1 MTFIF
6 ITDLDGTLLG
16 THDLDFGPIKCD
28 VTSLLDDGHL
38 LVFASS
44 KTQVELEQF
53 CDDLGR
59 KIPYIYEN
67 GAGSGYF
74 DLFGECGVGSIL
86 QQNPKAISADA
97 LFATWEQHIPTAL
110 KTCCFFVKD
119 MDKGAQRACL
129 GLKEEALVVVVVWNG
144 RPISVLP
151 ENFVELEVTECAP
164 NAKGDT
170 VTGGTK
176 LAMVETGIEIKVPL
190 FVEQGDVIRIDTRT
204 EEYVS
209 RAGK

>member
-1 MTFIF
+1 MSISVNQ
-6 ITDLDGTLLG
+6 LRSGSKVMVDGTPYNVVENEHVKPGKGQAFNRLKMRNMLNGRVIQKTHPSGATLEAADVVETQMNLL
-16 THDLDFGPIKCD
+16 
-28 VTSLLDDGHL
+28 
-38 LVFASS
+38 
-44 KTQVELEQF
+44 
-53 CDDLGR
+53 
-59 KIPYIYEN
+59 YIDQ
-67 GAGSGYF
+67 SGYHLM
-74 DLFGECGVGSIL
+74 DTSTYEQYVMLASEVGES
-86 QQNPKAISADA
+86 KK
-97 LFATWEQHIPTAL
+97 WL
-110 KTCCFFVKD
+110 KD
-119 MDKGAQRACL
+119 
-129 GLKEEALVVVVVWNG
+129 EALVVVVVWNG

-151 ENFVELEVTECAP
+151 ENFVELEITECAP